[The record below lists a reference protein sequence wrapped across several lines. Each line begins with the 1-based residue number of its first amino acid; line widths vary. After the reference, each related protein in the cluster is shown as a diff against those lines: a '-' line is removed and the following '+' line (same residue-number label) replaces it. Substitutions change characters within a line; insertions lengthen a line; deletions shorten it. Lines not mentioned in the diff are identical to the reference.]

1 MPMMPYDK
9 FKLLLW
15 SALLLSVAAHAAAQA
30 GHPLAQELWQQRA
43 LIISVPAADHVMLAD
58 VKSSLQR
65 QDYQTAFAERRM
77 VLYEIIAGKSMRNG
91 VPLEDIQNR
100 ALLDSLQLE
109 PPYAASVWLVGLD
122 GGIKLQ
128 SAEPVDLQQV
138 FQLIDGMPM
147 RQNELR

>member
-1 MPMMPYDK
+1 
-9 FKLLLW
+9 
-15 SALLLSVAAHAAAQA
+15 
-30 GHPLAQELWQQRA
+30 
-43 LIISVPAADHVMLAD
+43 
-58 VKSSLQR
+58 
-65 QDYQTAFAERRM
+65 

-100 ALLDSLQLE
+100 ALLDSLRLE